1 MKNSLI
7 VGLVLVYCTFCAMV
21 APAAVLIEPVQ
32 GSTRLYS
39 GSPGYADT
47 VVFTI
52 TVDLKA
58 INNGIRV
65 TKLSGLTMDYIG
77 MSYSNIMQLSSVI
90 SSNAN
95 LIADYEFD
103 VPNGQTRRFSLV
115 TTVQTLS
122 PGLLSSY
129 LMGLVWRDTPSG
141 ITDVNTIY
149 FGKKVFA
156 TPEAEIRN
164 PFITPEPTSTTLLA
178 IGAIGLVFRRKR
190 ITSSC

>member
-7 VGLVLVYCTFCAMV
+7 VGLSLVYCTFCAMV

-47 VVFTI
+47 VVFTM
-52 TVDLKA
+52 TMDLKA
-58 INNGIRV
+58 INNGIRIKKV
-65 TKLSGLTMDYIG
+65 AGLTMDFIG
-77 MSYSNIMQLSSVI
+77 INYSNVNVVNTVI
-90 SSNAN
+90 TSNAN
-95 LIADYEFD
+95 LIGDYEFD

-122 PGLLSSY
+122 PGILYSY
-129 LMGLVWRDTPSG
+129 LRGLVWRDLPSS

-149 FGKKVFA
+149 FGKTVLP
-156 TPEAEIRN
+156 TPEAEVRN
-164 PFITPEPTSTTLLA
+164 PFIAPEPTSTALLA
-178 IGAIGLVFRRKR
+178 IGSIGLLVHRKR
-190 ITSSC
+190 Y